1 MILNENFKGGLLIT
15 SGMLI
20 LAITDNYV
28 RFISEDIG
36 LWQFHLIRSLIAVP
50 AMILFANLRSYNFW
64 PKNFKLVA
72 IRTAILVLAMFIYF
86 GSLSLIHI

>member
-1 MILNENFKGGLLIT
+1 MNLNENFKGGLLIT

-50 AMILFANLRSYNFW
+50 AAD
-64 PKNFKLVA
+64 
-72 IRTAILVLAMFIYF
+72 
-86 GSLSLIHI
+86 